1 MDTLIFE
8 VGTALVL
15 VAFAAILA
23 AKLKFSIIPFLIIL
37 GMLVGPHAPDLGLI
51 DLRFIESGEVI
62 SFLGRVGVIFL
73 LFYLGLEFSI
83 KKLIKSGKSIA
94 FGGTVHISLNFLLG
108 LLYGYVVGFPLL
120 ETL

>member
-51 DLRFIESGEVI
+51 DLRFIEKAGEVI

-83 KKLIKSGKSIA
+83 KKLIKSGTSIA
-94 FGGTVHISLNFLLG
+94 FGGSVHISLNFILG
-108 LLYGYVVGFPLL
+108 LLYGLMSWGSRY
-120 ETL
+120 

>member
-37 GMLVGPHAPDLGLI
+37 VCCGASCP
-51 DLRFIESGEVI
+51 RFRAYRFKI
-62 SFLGRVGVIFL
+62 
-73 LFYLGLEFSI
+73 Y
-83 KKLIKSGKSIA
+83 
-94 FGGTVHISLNFLLG
+94 
-108 LLYGYVVGFPLL
+108 
-120 ETL
+120 

>member
-15 VAFAAILA
+15 SLLRYSRR
-23 AKLKFSIIPFLIIL
+23 KLKFSIIPFLIIL

-83 KKLIKSGKSIA
+83 K
-94 FGGTVHISLNFLLG
+94 N
-108 LLYGYVVGFPLL
+108 
-120 ETL
+120 

>member
-23 AKLKFSIIPFLIIL
+23 QLKFSIIPFLIIL

-83 KKLIKSGKSIA
+83 K
-94 FGGTVHISLNFLLG
+94 N
-108 LLYGYVVGFPLL
+108 
-120 ETL
+120 

>member
-15 VAFAAILA
+15 VAFAPILA
-23 AKLKFSIIPFLIIL
+23 ELKFSIIPFLIIL

-94 FGGTVHISLNFLLG
+94 FGELFIYRLI
-108 LLYGYVVGFPLL
+108 LY
-120 ETL
+120 

>member
-8 VGTALVL
+8 VGTALV
-15 VAFAAILA
+15 AFAL
-23 AKLKFSIIPFLIIL
+23 FSRKVKVLDYSVSYYTRYAGASCPRFR
-37 GMLVGPHAPDLGLI
+37 LI

-83 KKLIKSGKSIA
+83 K
-94 FGGTVHISLNFLLG
+94 N
-108 LLYGYVVGFPLL
+108 
-120 ETL
+120 

>member
-94 FGGTVHISLNFLLG
+94 FGELFIYRLI
-108 LLYGYVVGFPLL
+108 LY
-120 ETL
+120 

>member
-23 AKLKFSIIPFLIIL
+23 AVKVLDYSVSYYTRYAGGASCPRFR
-37 GMLVGPHAPDLGLI
+37 LI

-83 KKLIKSGKSIA
+83 K
-94 FGGTVHISLNFLLG
+94 N
-108 LLYGYVVGFPLL
+108 
-120 ETL
+120 

>member
-37 GMLVGPHAPDLGLI
+37 GMLVGPHADLELI

-83 KKLIKSGKSIA
+83 K
-94 FGGTVHISLNFLLG
+94 N
-108 LLYGYVVGFPLL
+108 
-120 ETL
+120 

>member
-51 DLRFIESGEVI
+51 DLRFIESG
-62 SFLGRVGVIFL
+62 SYFLPRPCWRYIPL
-73 LFYLGLEFSI
+73 ILFRLRI
-83 KKLIKSGKSIA
+83 
-94 FGGTVHISLNFLLG
+94 LN
-108 LLYGYVVGFPLL
+108 
-120 ETL
+120 